1 MATIVHRRVAQDH
14 GPAPLR
20 GPGASL
26 DALTWVGWTSAVLA
40 FGFLVFGLRPITEL
54 GGPQTWDWNQV
65 ADTALRTVRSAAV
78 VALPAALE
86 WGVPGARRA
95 TPWLMRGAFLLA
107 LEEAL
112 RPVLRVA
119 QDQYFERLPEAM
131 DMGFDTPAGL
141 ALVLVSLAVTLL
153 GLAGAWA
160 LSDGLADA
168 GARLR
173 RAIRVGVVA
182 AGTALSIAAY
192 LPAYGFF
199 GQGAV
204 FETDKVLWWLN
215 LGGLALGFVDIA
227 VWLLVGV
234 RLVGGLLARPR
245 LHPRRAW
252 ILGAVAGA
260 CVLGYRFLAPLL
272 FLVVPGAV
280 ELGWGLR
287 VLSDATWILLLLALA
302 TGLGRGRERREGR
315 PRRVRLFVL
324 NPTD

>member
-1 MATIVHRRVAQDH
+1 MSTLIHRRIARDL
-14 GPAPLR
+14 GPAPQR

-26 DALTWVGWTSAVLA
+26 DALSWVGWASAVAA
-40 FGFLVFGLRPITEL
+40 FGFLVFGLRPLTEL

-95 TPWLMRGAFLLA
+95 TPWLMRGTLLLA

-112 RPVLRVA
+112 RPALRFA
-119 QDQYFERLPEAM
+119 QDQYFEQVAEAF
-131 DMGFDTPAGL
+131 DVGFDTPVGL
-141 ALVLVSLAVTLL
+141 ALVLVSVAVSLL
-153 GLAGAWA
+153 GIAGAWA

-168 GARLR
+168 GARSR
-173 RAIRVGVVA
+173 RAVRVGVVA
-182 AGTALSIAAY
+182 AGTALSMAAY

-199 GQGAV
+199 GPGAV
-204 FETDKVLWWLN
+204 FETGKVLWWLN
-215 LGGLALGFVDIA
+215 LAGLALGFVDIA

-234 RLVGGLLARPR
+234 RLVGGLLAWPR

-252 ILGAVAGA
+252 ILGAIAGA

-272 FLVVPGAV
+272 FLAVPGAV

-287 VLSDATWILLLLALA
+287 LVSDATWILLLLALA
-302 TGLGRGRERREGR
+302 AGLGRGRERREGR